1 MNETKAYTTMNSPT
15 LKLTDDELQYRAS
28 KDLYDEIAIAL
39 EYPKQRAIRG
49 QFGTKIKQEKATMID
64 RRSGLFPAGLFPRV
78 CDHLGLHSVQY
89 KVIRPIYL
97 DAPPL
102 PITEPRLE
110 GVVLRNDQLELIN
123 KVINNCRGVIVA
135 PTGSGKTILAL
146 GIISMWPKARSLI
159 LTHRLDILEQ
169 FRTRAIQY
177 LPEKRLQIL
186 TTSKHTL
193 ITGDIVCSTIQTIAR
208 KPIKSLIS
216 EFDIIIVDEAH
227 HTTTKKG
234 QFSKFLNANLAPI
247 KIGLTATLPTDR
259 GKLLTMEAA
268 IGPVIGRL
276 TLEKG
281 QEIGIITRP
290 RITLIPIP
298 IEATI
303 AENKR
308 YQMIY
313 DMGVVSN
320 GTRNKRIVQLI
331 QQRAEKGKTALII
344 VTNIAH
350 GDRLYE
356 LAKRRHIRCLFI
368 HGSNDALT
376 RLNAKDALQSKQ
388 IDCVICTD
396 VWREGI
402 DIPSLDCVV
411 MAYGGKSETRTLQS
425 IGRGLRSFA
434 GKKHVEIIDFL
445 DPYRYLAQHT
455 IERIRV
461 YVENGWLK

>member
-1 MNETKAYTTMNSPT
+1 MNT
-15 LKLTDDELQYRAS
+15 LTLTNDELQYRAS
-28 KDLYDEIAIAL
+28 KDLYDEIATAL

-64 RRSGLFPAGLFPRV
+64 RRSGLFSVGLLPRV
-78 CDHLGLHSVQY
+78 LEQLDLQGVQY
-89 KVIRPIYL
+89 QVIQPKWP
-97 DAPPL
+97 DGPPL
-102 PITEPRLE
+102 PIMKPRLE

-123 KVINNCRGVIVA
+123 KVVNNYRGVIIA

-186 TTSKHTL
+186 TASKHTL

-208 KPIKSLIS
+208 KPIKDLIS
-216 EFDIIIVDEAH
+216 EFDIIIVDEVH

-234 QFSKFLNANLAPI
+234 QFSKFLNANLAPV

-268 IGPVIGRL
+268 IGPIIGRL
-276 TLEKG
+276 TIEEG
-281 QEIGIITRP
+281 QKIGIVTRP

-298 IEATI
+298 IEAAI

-308 YQMIY
+308 YQIIY

-320 GTRNKRIVQLI
+320 NTRNKKIIQLV
-331 QQRAEKGKTALII
+331 QQRSERGKTALIM

-350 GDRLYE
+350 GERLYE
-356 LAKRRHIRCLFI
+356 LAKRHHIKCQFI

-376 RLNAKDALQSKQ
+376 RLNAKEALQSKR

-445 DPYRYLAQHT
+445 DPYRYLSQHT